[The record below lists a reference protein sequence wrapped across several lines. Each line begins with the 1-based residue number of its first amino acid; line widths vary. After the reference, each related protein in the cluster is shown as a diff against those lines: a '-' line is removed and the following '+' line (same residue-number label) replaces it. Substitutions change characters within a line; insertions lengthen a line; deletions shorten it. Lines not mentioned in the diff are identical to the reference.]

1 MYNNSYVEGENSM
14 SEHKEQFKK
23 IGFGMLIGFMIFL
36 ISFIIFNAT
45 QASLLG
51 LIALLVVLWTNE
63 GLPLGVVS
71 LAPILLFPA
80 FDILSTKATAV
91 NYSHPII
98 YLFLGGF
105 MLAIAVEKSNL
116 HTWIA
121 DKMLGLFPNT
131 PRGMIFSLAITSGLL
146 SSILSNT
153 TTTLLLMSIALFIT
167 EDIKLKMRFALAI
180 AYGASVGGIMTPIGT
195 PPNLILLGIMS
206 DKGMETIPFFQWMWM
221 VAPLAMIMFI
231 VVSMLL
237 SLGVPNTPIHRD
249 SEKKLLD
256 TTQKKILYLMGG
268 LIFLLLLNAPM
279 KPFWGGL
286 GLSEA
291 GILLGVGLLL
301 FMPPFNVLTWDE
313 DSSKIPYKIMF
324 LFGAGFSIAKAF
336 SGTGLAD
343 EVASY
348 LIVMTQLTPILLLF
362 LVAMLITFTTEI
374 TSNTALI
381 SIMLPVIY
389 SVAEQTGIN
398 TTLFMMVATLCA
410 SYAFMLPIA
419 TPPNAIAM
427 SSGAVNVKSMIRYG
441 IVLNFVGIFLIVMIA
456 EFFWKGILV

>member
-1 MYNNSYVEGENSM
+1 MNKY
-14 SEHKEQFKK
+14 KEQFTK
-23 IGFGMLIGFMIFL
+23 ITFGIFIGLLAFSVSLMIF
-36 ISFIIFNAT
+36 NVT

-51 LIALLVVLWTNE
+51 LIAFLVVLWTNE

-71 LAPILLFPA
+71 LLPIILFPA
-80 FDILSTKATAV
+80 FSILNTKATAI

-121 DKMLGLFPNT
+121 DKMLSLFPNT
-131 PRGMIFSLAITSGLL
+131 PRGMIFSLSITSGLL

-153 TTTLLLMSIALFIT
+153 TTTLLLISIALFIT
-167 EDIKLKMRFALAI
+167 QDVKLKMRFALAI
-180 AYGASVGGIMTPIGT
+180 AYGASVGGIITPIGT
-195 PPNLILLGIMS
+195 PPNLILLGVMS
-206 DKGMETIPFFQWMWM
+206 DHNMELIPFFQWIWM
-221 VAPLAMIMFI
+221 VLPLALIMFV
-231 VVSMLL
+231 VVSLLL
-237 SLGVPNTPIHRD
+237 SLGVPNTPINRQNK
-249 SEKKLLD
+249 SKALD

-291 GILLGVGLLL
+291 GILLGTGLLL
-301 FMPPFNVLTWDE
+301 FIPPFNILNWEE
-313 DSSKIPYKIMF
+313 DSVKIPYKIIF

-336 SGTGLAD
+336 GVTGLAD
-343 EVASY
+343 EIASY
-348 LIVMTQLTPILLLF
+348 LLSITHLPPIVLLF
-362 LVAMLITFTTEI
+362 SVAMLITFTTEI

-389 SVAEQTGIN
+389 SVSEQAGMN

-427 SSGAVNVKSMIRYG
+427 SSGAVNVKDMIRYG
-441 IVLNFVGIFLIVMIA
+441 FILNIIGIFLIVIIA
-456 EFFWKGILV
+456 EYFWKGIL

>member
-1 MYNNSYVEGENSM
+1 M
-14 SEHKEQFKK
+14 SEYKEEFKK
-23 IGFGMLIGFMIFL
+23 IGFGILIGLLVFSLSMIV
-36 ISFIIFNAT
+36 FNPI
-45 QASLLG
+45 QSSLLG
-51 LIALLVVLWTNE
+51 LIAFLVTLWTNE

-71 LAPILLFPA
+71 LLPIILFPA
-80 FDILSTKATAV
+80 FSVLTTKATAV

-105 MLAIAVEKSNL
+105 LLAIAVEKSNL
-116 HTWIA
+116 HVFIA
-121 DKMLGLFPNT
+121 DKVLGLFPNT
-131 PRGMIFSLAITSGLL
+131 PRGMIFSLALTSGLL

-167 EDIKLKMRFALAI
+167 NDLKLKMRFALAI

-195 PPNLILLGIMS
+195 PPNLILLGVMS

-221 VAPLAMIMFI
+221 VAPLAFVMFI
-231 VVSMLL
+231 VVSFVL
-237 SLGVPNTPIHRD
+237 SLGVPNVPIHR
-249 SEKKLLD
+249 EKETKSLD
-256 TTQKKILYLMGG
+256 ATQKKILFLMGG

-301 FMPPFNVLTWDE
+301 FIPPFSVLDWKE
-313 DSSKIPYKIMF
+313 DAHKVPYQIMF

-336 SGTGLAD
+336 GATGLAD

-348 LIVMTQLTPILLLF
+348 LLVMTELPPILLLF
-362 LVAMLITFTTEI
+362 SVAALITFTTEI

-389 SVAEQTGIN
+389 SVAEQSGIN

-427 SSGAVNVKSMIRYG
+427 SSGVVNVKNMIRYG
-441 IVLNFVGIFLIVMIA
+441 IFLNLIGIFFIVMIA
-456 EFFWKGILV
+456 EFFWKGILL

>member
-1 MYNNSYVEGENSM
+1 MR
-14 SEHKEQFKK
+14 EHQEQFKK
-23 IGFGMLIGFMIFL
+23 IGVGVVIGIIVFTFSLIL
-36 ISFIIFNAT
+36 FNTT

-63 GLPLGVVS
+63 GLPLAVVS
-71 LAPILLFPA
+71 LLPIILFPA
-80 FDILSTKATAV
+80 FAILDTKATAV

-121 DKMLGLFPNT
+121 DKMLNIFPNT

-153 TTTLLLMSIALFIT
+153 TTSLLLMSIALFIT
-167 EDIKLKMRFALAI
+167 DNVKLKLRFALAI

-195 PPNLILLGIMS
+195 PPNLILLGVMY
-206 DKGMETIPFFQWMWM
+206 DKGMNVIPFFQWVWM
-221 VAPLAMIMFI
+221 VAPLAFLMFI

-237 SLGVPNTPIHRD
+237 SLGIPNTTISRD
-249 SEKKLLD
+249 EEKIPLN
-256 TTQKKILYLMGG
+256 TVQKKVLFVIGG
-268 LIFLLLLNAPM
+268 LILLLLLNAPM

-291 GILLGVGLLL
+291 GILLASGLLL
-301 FMPPFNVLTWDE
+301 FMPPFNVLEWME
-313 DSSKIPYKIMF
+313 DKAKIPYRIMF
-324 LFGAGFSIAKAF
+324 LFGAGFTIAKAF
-336 SGTGLAD
+336 SSTGLAD

-348 LIVMTQLTPILLLF
+348 LITMTQLSPVLLLF
-362 LVAMLITFTTEI
+362 AVAMLITFTTEI

-427 SSGAVNVKSMIRYG
+427 SSGAVNVMSMIKYG
-441 IVLNFVGIFLIVMIA
+441 IVLNLVGIFLIVMIA
-456 EFFWKGILV
+456 EYFWKGILT